1 MCITIICCCH
11 RYASTQFNNAKS
23 ITHSPRHLVFPP
35 SASSG
40 SVVGA
45 SGFRQLPPLEH
56 APPNQTWP
64 RRVQEL
70 LPLPRLQ
77 TVKGVGTSQ
86 SSPHP
91 LERGGLRKLVSLP
104 IRHHVWKG
112 RYLVNAVPR
121 PLLHNYPVWVSPEAP
136 APSVHSREEV
146 AAQGVALHCDASTPR
161 KTHNHPLIGAE
172 LVKNFESDV
181 DHLMHPFHGT
191 VVSFKRPYYK
201 VVYTDGDEEEMSAA
215 QVREHLAS
223 LPKHQPPR
231 KSSQNSEQPALTR
244 LGAATPNLAAYAAS
258 SPLASF
264 LVGEKSKAVSVDV
277 EESCS
282 MHITPPSGWDRL
294 SLRQQ
299 KRVAHPSGQEMA
311 FLQPLPVLGSTPSQ
325 RFNASLHNAGV
336 FIFRSVQES
345 TKGAYQTGFRH
356 WLKNA
361 DTMGIDPM
369 LRTPPTWWRPSACAY
384 PFQVA
389 VVMAFLSHLAFEKHL
404 APSTCNSYMSG
415 VRFNLI
421 NCGTEMGFLEKSQP
435 IRSLRAGILL
445 EWRSKHAKADSKRLP
460 FTVDMILAT
469 RRLFDDGS
477 PIGEAI
483 CVAVELGFCC
493 IMRVSEYICVPWAN
507 HHLRACDVI
516 FWVMRNRT
524 LVRILSSAVVS
535 DKVDYS
541 EVHLVSIHI
550 RDSKNDIESE
560 GHVITFEVAHAH
572 LAAAPGRSQ
581 AFDLVRHLFEWAK
594 RAQPGPLDPFLSF
607 HGEWALPYAFI
618 NTACKCV
625 AAKFGL
631 PLHLVSSHS
640 IRIGG
645 ASTMAAAMQPD
656 FMIKLLGRWKSL
668 EFLEYIRLCSTEFAS
683 ALRSLTDPTLFTVD
697 HVRQMCAGAA
707 RSTSSGGDSRNSQ
720 STAESGQSPLS
731 PRRAALEGGF

>member
-1 MCITIICCCH
+1 MLCSPCITICNDHSMQLTFLFIPMFWLFLSALDGNRGTTFRRLGTYEH
-11 RYASTQFNNAKS
+11 KADKGMGAATSTGLLPCQKLP
-23 ITHSPRHLVFPP
+23 TLKVT
-35 SASSG
+35 SASQVSSIPLKRAGVPAFLSQPRRHPLGGGGLVRAGPPLSLQTRPIAKDVKVSYAQAVG
-40 SVVGA
+40 SVTPKP
-45 SGFRQLPPLEH
+45 QLE
-56 APPNQTWP
+56 
-64 RRVQEL
+64 
-70 LPLPRLQ
+70 
-77 TVKGVGTSQ
+77 TS
-86 SSPHP
+86 
-91 LERGGLRKLVSLP
+91 
-104 IRHHVWKG
+104 
-112 RYLVNAVPR
+112 VP
-121 PLLHNYPVWVSPEAP
+121 
-136 APSVHSREEV
+136 
-146 AAQGVALHCDASTPR
+146 Q
-161 KTHNHPLIGAE
+161 KTHNHPLVGAE
-172 LVKNFESDV
+172 IVKNFESDV
-181 DHLMHPFHGT
+181 DHLMRPFHGT

-201 VVYTDGDEEEMSAA
+201 VVYADGDEEEMSAA
-215 QVREHLAS
+215 SVREHLAS

-231 KSSQNSEQPALTR
+231 KGRKASSSQPVLEESGVPTSVR
-244 LGAATPNLAAYAAS
+244 GPNLQAYAAT
-258 SPLASF
+258 SPLARF
-264 LVGEKSKAVSVDV
+264 LVAAKGASPSSDV
-277 EESCS
+277 EESCK
-282 MHITPPSGWDRL
+282 MHITPPSGWDRPVV
-294 SLRQQ
+294 RQQ
-299 KRVAHPSGQEMA
+299 KKVAHPTGREMA
-311 FLQPLPVLGSTPSQ
+311 FVQPLTMLDSTPTQ
-325 RFNASLHNAGV
+325 RFNTSLHNAGV

-345 TKGAYQTGFRH
+345 TKGSYQTGFRH
-356 WLKNA
+356 WLKYTQA
-361 DTMGIDPM
+361 TGTDFM
-369 LRTPPTWWRPSACAY
+369 LRSAPAWWKPSGCAST
-384 PFQVA
+384 FQVA
-389 VVMAFLSHLAFEKHL
+389 MVMAFLSYLAFEKHL

-460 FTVDMILAT
+460 FTVDMILMT

-483 CVAVELGFCC
+483 CVAAELGFCC

-516 FWVMRNRT
+516 FWVMRNRI
-524 LVRILSSAVVS
+524 LIRILSSAVSS
-535 DKVDYS
+535 DKVDFS

-560 GHVITFEVAHAH
+560 GHVITFETTHAH
-572 LAAAPGRSQ
+572 PMAQGRPQ
-581 AFDLVRHLFEWAK
+581 AFDLVRHLFDWAK

-631 PLHLVSSHS
+631 PIHLVSSHS

-707 RSTSSGGDSRNSQ
+707 RSTPSGG
-720 STAESGQSPLS
+720 
-731 PRRAALEGGF
+731 

>member
-1 MCITIICCCH
+1 
-11 RYASTQFNNAKS
+11 
-23 ITHSPRHLVFPP
+23 
-35 SASSG
+35 
-40 SVVGA
+40 
-45 SGFRQLPPLEH
+45 
-56 APPNQTWP
+56 
-64 RRVQEL
+64 
-70 LPLPRLQ
+70 
-77 TVKGVGTSQ
+77 
-86 SSPHP
+86 
-91 LERGGLRKLVSLP
+91 
-104 IRHHVWKG
+104 
-112 RYLVNAVPR
+112 
-121 PLLHNYPVWVSPEAP
+121 
-136 APSVHSREEV
+136 
-146 AAQGVALHCDASTPR
+146 
-161 KTHNHPLIGAE
+161 
-172 LVKNFESDV
+172 
-181 DHLMHPFHGT
+181 MHPFHGT

-201 VVYTDGDEEEMSAA
+201 VVYSDGDEEEMSAA
-215 QVREHLAS
+215 QVHDHLAN

-231 KSSQNSEQPALTR
+231 KSGQKEHQPASAGLVS
-244 LGAATPNLAAYAAS
+244 ATPNLAAYATS
-258 SPLASF
+258 SPLARF
-264 LVGEKSKAVSVDV
+264 LVGAKGKAVPSDV

-282 MHITPPSGWDRL
+282 LHITPPSGWDRP
-294 SLRQQ
+294 SSRQR
-299 KRVAHPSGQEMA
+299 KIVVHPSGQEMA
-311 FLQPLPVLGSTPSQ
+311 FLQPLPMLGSTPAK
-325 RFNASLHNAGV
+325 RFDTALHNAGV

-345 TKGAYQTGFRH
+345 TKGSYQTGYRH

-361 DTMGIDPM
+361 AIMGVDPL
-369 LRTPPTWWRPSACAY
+369 LRSPPAWWKPLSCAY

-389 VVMAFLSHLAFEKHL
+389 MVMVFLSHLAFEKHL
-404 APSTCNSYMSG
+404 APSTCNTYMSG

-460 FTVDMILAT
+460 FTVDMILMT

-483 CVAVELGFCC
+483 CMAAELGFCC
-493 IMRVSEYICVPWAN
+493 IMRVSEYIFVPWAN

-535 DKVDYS
+535 DKVAFS

-560 GHVITFEVAHAH
+560 GHVITFEATHAH
-572 LAAAPGRSQ
+572 FTVAPDRPQ
-581 AFDLVRHLFEWAK
+581 AFDLVRHLFDWAR

-607 HGEWALPYAFI
+607 RGEWALPYAFI

-625 AAKFGL
+625 AAEFGL
-631 PLHLVSSHS
+631 PIHLVSSHS

-683 ALRSLTDPTLFTVD
+683 ALRFLTDPTLFTVD
-697 HVRQMCAGAA
+697 HV
-707 RSTSSGGDSRNSQ
+707 TSIH
-720 STAESGQSPLS
+720 LS
-731 PRRAALEGGF
+731 AYLAM